1 MMKMIL
7 IMCYLPTMNIAL
19 GLAALTAVATALGGL
34 LALKSKDRLHL
45 VLGLSAGLLLG
56 LVAFELLPES
66 FSHDAG
72 EFLNVP
78 VTAIAL
84 IGGFMA
90 LHLFEKFSGGHEPVE
105 SDYGHEHRHAGNVAG
120 TLGALAM
127 AGHVLIDGIALGVAF
142 QVSNELGI
150 AVFVAVLVHAFSD
163 GLNTVSL
170 LIKSGT
176 GTKKAILLLGVDAGA
191 RVGGAAI
198 GSSIAL
204 NDDYIAIYLALFAGV
219 LIYLATSHILPEAHS
234 RHSSRWTLVTTVAGV
249 LVMWGLVSQIH
260 SSDIHAHDH
269 SHSESHDAESHDAES
284 HDAESHDEDSHDS
297 DVDQSGSNGDK
308 KDDHSHEEDGHD
320 HD

>member
-1 MMKMIL
+1 
-7 IMCYLPTMNIAL
+7 MNIAL

-34 LALKSKDRLHL
+34 LALKSRDRLHL

-78 VTAIAL
+78 ITAVAL

-90 LHLFEKFSGGHEPVE
+90 LHLFEKFSGGHEPIE
-105 SDYGHEHRHAGNVAG
+105 SEYGTEHRHAGNVAG

-170 LIKSGT
+170 LIKSGNW
-176 GTKKAILLLGVDAGA
+176 TKRAILLLGVDAVA

-198 GSSIAL
+198 GSTIAL

-234 RHSSRWTLVTTVAGV
+234 RHSSRWTLVTTIAGV
-249 LVMWGLVSQIH
+249 LIMWGLVSQIH

-269 SHSESHDAESHDAES
+269 SHSEDHEDHEEHS
-284 HDAESHDEDSHDS
+284 DEDHEDHEDHKEHSEEDHEDH
-297 DVDQSGSNGDK
+297 
-308 KDDHSHEEDGHD
+308 DHSDE
-320 HD
+320 